1 MRVDALS
8 VYAVPALLIFG
19 AWLLLMV
26 KIFVIDTLA
35 EKRRKRAGCRA
46 VCEPAGTFQ
55 EVCHNR
61 NQGTF
66 PTV

>member
-1 MRVDALS
+1 MRMDALS
-8 VYAVPALLIFG
+8 VDAMPALLIFG

-26 KIFVIDTLA
+26 KIFVFDTLA
-35 EKRRKRAGCRA
+35 EKRRERVSRRA